1 MDLIVFMNF
10 LIWQKIQ
17 IYITNLLID
26 ANSAQPVEDRQEYVS
41 CHWGGHHVGKVD
53 GNKLK
58 SLCEYQII
66 TSNEGPVDNAKE
78 PVFRMCS
85 SPGSPQEEW

>member
-1 MDLIVFMNF
+1 MDLIVFMIF
-10 LIWQKIQ
+10 FIMKKIQ
-17 IYITNLLID
+17 LHKSNLLID

-41 CHWGGHHVGKVD
+41 CYWGGHHVGKVD

-58 SLCEYQII
+58 SLYEYQII
-66 TSNEGPVDNAKE
+66 TSNEGSVDNAKE

-85 SPGSPQEEW
+85 SPGSLQEE